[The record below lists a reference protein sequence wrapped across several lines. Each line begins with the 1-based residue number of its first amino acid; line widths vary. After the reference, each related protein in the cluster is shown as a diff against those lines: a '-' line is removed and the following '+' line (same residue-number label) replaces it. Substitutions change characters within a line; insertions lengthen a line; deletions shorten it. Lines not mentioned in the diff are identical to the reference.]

1 MKRKL
6 LSVAVLLALSV
17 LGTAQNKTTL
27 SKKSESGIYTS
38 LKPADGSPYVFGTQ
52 QELNDK
58 QASKKGAILSEIKA
72 NEKNPERVKALR
84 EELWRVENAIVQTKK

>member
-1 MKRKL
+1 
-6 LSVAVLLALSV
+6 
-17 LGTAQNKTTL
+17 
-27 SKKSESGIYTS
+27 
-38 LKPADGSPYVFGTQ
+38 VFGTQ

-58 QASKKGAILSEIKA
+58 QASKKSAILSEIKA